1 MFFSA
6 VFFLTLNIRY
16 IIMKTSRKRRA
27 IALLHTQQNYD
38 FRKAML
44 EIHKKDLRDVSVK
57 PGADEFEIKDGMKIV
72 IDENASDVILTAAKD
87 FADYLYTSM
96 GVSVFVKKG
105 TPADG
110 EIYVATKA
118 EINADL
124 GSADS
129 YKGFMA
135 EVADKVTVCGF
146 DDRGAGEI
154 PDSAADRNLS
164 LRSGF
169 RF

>member
-1 MFFSA
+1 M
-6 VFFLTLNIRY
+6 
-16 IIMKTSRKRRA
+16 
-27 IALLHTQQNYD
+27 LHTQQNYD

-44 EIHKKDLRDVSVK
+44 EIHKKDLRDISVK

-110 EIYVATKA
+110 EIYVVNYIKDDTDKAHIRGYSFYPDDVVLPKTENATK
-118 EINADL
+118 NV
-124 GSADS
+124 
-129 YKGFMA
+129 F
-135 EVADKVTVCGF
+135 
-146 DDRGAGEI
+146 
-154 PDSAADRNLS
+154 
-164 LRSGF
+164 
-169 RF
+169 